1 METENTERELD
12 LIDLIKICWGW
23 FVYYI
28 CKPLLFLA
36 RFTIKKWW
44 VILLSAIVGFAIS
57 YCISTFFPRYT
68 GYVIYEN
75 NVGHS
80 SDFINAIRPLAH
92 TSPKYMASALDISEN
107 EAVNVLAIAPHALY
121 YKDTLRTSFY
131 VDINDDAPKESIALS
146 NRFAIEVMTDDI
158 MAFSHLQEG
167 FVKYYSR
174 NSFFSKKAESK
185 AKTLDSNSKLA
196 RGEAEKLDELR
207 VKGGSSGGVVLSGR
221 DVYSMVDPAA
231 ISREVVR
238 LNELSVNQANALEYD
253 SSVITVV
260 SPLMIDSRPVNWFL
274 FTYKKWMVVCVVIGV
289 VLAFIITYRKN
300 IKDLI
305 NGQVISL

>member
-23 FVYYI
+23 FVSYI

-36 RFTIKKWW
+36 RFAIKKWW

-57 YCISTFFPRYT
+57 YCISTFSPRYT

-107 EAVNVLAIAPHALY
+107 EAVNILTIAPHALY

-167 FVKYYSR
+167 FVKYYSM

-300 IKDLI
+300 IKNLI

>member
-23 FVYYI
+23 FVSYI
-28 CKPLLFLA
+28 CKPLLFLI
-36 RFTIKKWW
+36 RFAIKKWW

-92 TSPKYMASALDISEN
+92 TSPEYMASALDISEN
-107 EAVNVLAIAPHALY
+107 EAVNILAIAPHALY
-121 YKDTLRTSFY
+121 YKDTLRTLFY
-131 VDINDDAPKESIALS
+131 VDINDNAPKECIALS
-146 NRFAIEVMTDDI
+146 NRFAIEVMTDDT

-207 VKGGSSGGVVLSGR
+207 VKGGSSGGVVLSGG

-238 LNELSVNQANALEYD
+238 LNELSVNQANALEYN

-260 SPLMIDSRPVNWFL
+260 SPLMINRIPINHFL
-274 FTYKKWMVVCVVIGV
+274 FTYKEWVILSVIVGFA
-289 VLAFIITYRKN
+289 LALCITYRKKIGEM
-300 IKDLI
+300 IK
-305 NGQVISL
+305 G

>member
-1 METENTERELD
+1 METENAERELD

-23 FVYYI
+23 FVSYI
-28 CKPLLFLA
+28 CKPLLFLI
-36 RFTIKKWW
+36 RFAIKKWW

-57 YCISTFFPRYT
+57 YCISTFFPKYT

-75 NVGHS
+75 NVGNS

-107 EAVNVLAIAPHALY
+107 EAVNILAIAPHSLY

-146 NRFAIEVMTDDI
+146 NRFAIEVMTDDT

-260 SPLMIDSRPVNWFL
+260 SPLMINRIPINHFL
-274 FTYKKWMVVCVVIGV
+274 FTYKKWVILSVIVGFA
-289 VLAFIITYRKN
+289 LALCITYRKKIGEM
-300 IKDLI
+300 IKD
-305 NGQVISL
+305 